1 MEKDRIIE
9 EGNLYE
15 HFTFEADAGQ
25 KPLRV
30 DKFLINRIENLSR
43 NKIQMAAKS
52 GFIFVNEISVKP
64 NYKIKP
70 KDIVKV
76 TLPHPPFE
84 NLLKSEKIRNDN
96 FCSVT
101 RDILDRS
108 KFKCI
113 CLSFNEITTPFSV
126 NAQLLFCSTV

>member
-1 MEKDRIIE
+1 MEKNRIIE
-9 EGNLYE
+9 EENLYE

-64 NYKIKP
+64 NHKIKP
-70 KDIVKV
+70 KDTVKV

-84 NLLKSEKIRNDN
+84 NLLKPEKIPLNVQKRQQNI
-96 FCSVT
+96 F
-101 RDILDRS
+101 
-108 KFKCI
+108 
-113 CLSFNEITTPFSV
+113 EIS
-126 NAQLLFCSTV
+126 C

>member
-1 MEKDRIIE
+1 MEKNRIIE
-9 EGNLYE
+9 EENLYE

-43 NKIQMAAKS
+43 NKIQTAAKS

-64 NYKIKP
+64 NFKIKP

-84 NLLKSEKIRNDN
+84 NLLKPEKIPLN
-96 FCSVT
+96 VVLKMT
-101 RDILDRS
+101 I
-108 KFKCI
+108 
-113 CLSFNEITTPFSV
+113 
-126 NAQLLFCSTV
+126 